1 MEKQKTNTLERE
13 YTIPLRAK
21 FRSVPRYKK
30 SNKAVKSVKEFL
42 AKHMKVENR
51 DLNKIK
57 LDLFVNEAIW
67 ARGIRNPIHKIK
79 VKAIKEGDIVRVTL
93 VDIPKKM
100 TARKN
105 KIEKRES
112 VPNNKEIKK
121 EKKEEEKDKDKDG
134 VEDKVEIKENEKAN
148 EEDSNEKQ
156 LLKAKENK
164 KTTSKEK
171 KKSKTQPKE
180 KIAK

>member
-1 MEKQKTNTLERE
+1 MEKEKTNTLERE
-13 YTIPLRAK
+13 YVIPLRAK

-57 LDLFVNEAIW
+57 LDISVNESIW
-67 ARGIRNPIHKIK
+67 ARGIKNPIHKIK
-79 VKAIKEGDIVRVTL
+79 VKAIKEGEIVRVTL
-93 VDIPKKM
+93 VDIPKKIS
-100 TARKN
+100 ARRN
-105 KIEKRES
+105 KIEKREKS
-112 VPNNKEIKK
+112 S
-121 EKKEEEKDKDKDG
+121 EKKEVKKETKEEPKDKDKDG
-134 VEDKVEIKENEKAN
+134 VEDKVEVKENEKAN
-148 EEDSNEKQ
+148 EESAKEEQ
-156 LLKAKENK
+156 SLKAKENK
-164 KTTSKEK
+164 KTTTQEK